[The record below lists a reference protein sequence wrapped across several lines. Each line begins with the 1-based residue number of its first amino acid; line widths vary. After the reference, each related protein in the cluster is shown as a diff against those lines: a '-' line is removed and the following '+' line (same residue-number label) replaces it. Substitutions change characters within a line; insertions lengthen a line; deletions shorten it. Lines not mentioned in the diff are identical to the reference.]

1 MKVSWLFTSFICQLF
16 VYYTSFRFKTG
27 NAFDG
32 LSTFT
37 SPIDGYY
44 EFSFAGTAGLER
56 KDFPDK
62 DGTHVIVEKNGENEL
77 SFFDNDDN
85 FDGHQHLISFNWL
98 MKMDAGEKIRLKLG
112 QGKINISST
121 QNSIFNGKFIHPL

>member
-1 MKVSWLFTSFICQLF
+1 MFLS
-16 VYYTSFRFKTG
+16 G

-44 EFSFAGTAGLER
+44 EFSFAGTAGVER
-56 KDFPDK
+56 KHFPDQN
-62 DGTHVIVEKNGENEL
+62 GTNIIVEKNGEDKLN
-77 SFFDNDDN
+77 FFDNDDN
-85 FDGHQHLISFNWL
+85 FDEHQHLISFNWL
-98 MKMDAGEKIRLKLG
+98 IKMDAGEKIRLKLG